1 MQALEFAP
9 ILMKFLFRSYLIL
22 RFAGY
27 AAPQL
32 RINGAE
38 AVNAKRVL
46 LAMVTAIVLLVGAGV
61 AYAAKSPS
69 ETTDP
74 DDNGEDTYKGSVSAP
89 GQSGSSLQEVAK
101 VDQATAERAALQEVQ
116 GGTVRETELEASD
129 DTGYVVYDIE
139 IAGNDGKSYD
149 VKVDAG
155 NGNILDRGLEEDV
168 DEADGAAET
177 EDADG
182 PNEIEDDD

>member
-1 MQALEFAP
+1 MW
-9 ILMKFLFRSYLIL
+9 FLFRSYLLL

-27 AAPQL
+27 AAPQR
-32 RINGAE
+32 RINGSE

-46 LAMVTAIVLLVGAGV
+46 LAVVTAMALLVGAGV
-61 AYAAKSPS
+61 AYAAQSPS

-74 DDNGEDTYKGSVSAP
+74 DDDGADTYKGSVSAP

-182 PNEIEDDD
+182 PNETEDDD